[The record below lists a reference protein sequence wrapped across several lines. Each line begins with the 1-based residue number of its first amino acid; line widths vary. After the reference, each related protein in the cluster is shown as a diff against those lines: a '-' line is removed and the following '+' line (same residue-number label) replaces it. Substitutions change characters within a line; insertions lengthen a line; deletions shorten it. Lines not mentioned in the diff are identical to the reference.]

1 MANDSTLKSV
11 IKFGIVINWMQLVY
25 VSDNTCDFVPI
36 KISMYICICS
46 FRSHNAHQID
56 EKFTKNKKKI
66 PNEFNRIVLLSK
78 LWKIYQL
85 VCRSTKAIKNKHVV
99 ALNIWLP
106 NRIWLMANRKRI
118 KWSIW
123 QMTFV
128 HVRYIF
134 FSNSWLLCV
143 PPHP

>member
-56 EKFTKNKKKI
+56 EKFTKNK
-66 PNEFNRIVLLSK
+66 
-78 LWKIYQL
+78 
-85 VCRSTKAIKNKHVV
+85 IKNTKRVQS
-99 ALNIWLP
+99 
-106 NRIWLMANRKRI
+106 NRFAIEIVKNV
-118 KWSIW
+118 SIGLS
-123 QMTFV
+123 V
-128 HVRYIF
+128 DE
-134 FSNSWLLCV
+134 SNKKQACGRPQYLV
-143 PPHP
+143 T